1 MLQAQAIAL
10 RSLIFLAQDAERME
24 RFLALTGV
32 DPAEVRALSDES
44 GFQLALLDH
53 FAGDEP
59 LLLAFASE
67 HGLDPEQIVSA
78 RLALGG
84 GAFE

>member
-1 MLQAQAIAL
+1 
-10 RSLIFLAQDAERME
+10 ME

-32 DPAEVRALSDES
+32 DPGDVRALSQES

-53 FAGDEP
+53 VAADEP
-59 LLLAFASE
+59 LLLAFAADQE
-67 HGLDPEQIVSA
+67 LDPEQILAA
-78 RLALGG
+78 RRALGG